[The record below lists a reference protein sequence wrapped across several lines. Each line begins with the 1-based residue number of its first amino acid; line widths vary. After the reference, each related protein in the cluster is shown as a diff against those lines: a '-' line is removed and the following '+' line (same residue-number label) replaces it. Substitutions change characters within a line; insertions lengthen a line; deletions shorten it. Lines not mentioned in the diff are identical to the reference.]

1 MSKQQPEFLA
11 HIAYLVNHLRKNRIP
26 WCICSCMAY
35 LESDA
40 EMNTH
45 LLKILALLGINL
57 TSCEELTN
65 ISTTLPREKCP
76 VQKKKMPAI

>member
-1 MSKQQPEFLA
+1 
-11 HIAYLVNHLRKNRIP
+11 
-26 WCICSCMAY
+26 MAY